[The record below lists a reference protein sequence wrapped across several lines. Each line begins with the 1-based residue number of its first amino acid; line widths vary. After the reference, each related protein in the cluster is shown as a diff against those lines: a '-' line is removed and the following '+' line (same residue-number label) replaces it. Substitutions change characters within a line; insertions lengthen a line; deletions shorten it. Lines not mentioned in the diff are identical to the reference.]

1 MRRHFSIGISAFVCI
16 AAVAVSGVKLFAED
30 PKPATPPGQMDQ
42 AAMMKAWEAYA
53 TPGTEHAELAKS
65 VGEWD
70 AKVEDL
76 TPGMGNEVS
85 MGTAKSTM
93 IMGGR
98 FLQEEFKGTM
108 MGMPFE
114 GMALTGYD
122 NQQKQYFSTW
132 IDSMGTGIMVSQG
145 KMAGNKM
152 EMSGTM
158 TCPMHDKPGTCKST
172 IDFESPDKHVMNMT
186 MSAPDGSPMGVMRI
200 TYTRKK

>member
-1 MRRHFSIGISAFVCI
+1 MRRHFSIGISAAVCI
-16 AAVAVSGVKLFAED
+16 AALAVSGVKLFAED
-30 PKPATPPGQMDQ
+30 PKPASPPSAADQ

-53 TPGTEHAELAKS
+53 TPGPEHAELAKGA
-65 VGEWD
+65 GEWD

-85 MGTAKSTM
+85 MGTAKSTV

-122 NQQKQYFSTW
+122 NQRKEYFSTW
-132 IDSMGTGIMVSQG
+132 IDSMGTGIMVSTG
-145 KMAGNKM
+145 KMVGGKM
-152 EMSGTM
+152 EMSGDM
-158 TCPMHDKPGTCKST
+158 TCPMQEKPATSKST
-172 IDFESPDKHVMNMT
+172 IVFESPDKHVMNMT
-186 MSAPDGSPMGVMRI
+186 MTAADGSPLGAMRI